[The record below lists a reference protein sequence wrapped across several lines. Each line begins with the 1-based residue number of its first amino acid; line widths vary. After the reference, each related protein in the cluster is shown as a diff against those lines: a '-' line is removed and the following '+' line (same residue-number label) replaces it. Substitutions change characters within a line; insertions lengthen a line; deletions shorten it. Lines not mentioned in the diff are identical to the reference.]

1 MACADFS
8 RRCAFYRAS
17 RPKRFPTMPSK
28 TLFWNWDLVVS
39 AVVAN
44 ELLDEIGDTAVL
56 SIGGLLNRVFD
67 LRIDS

>member
-1 MACADFS
+1 
-8 RRCAFYRAS
+8 
-17 RPKRFPTMPSK
+17 MPSK

-67 LRIDS
+67 FRIDS